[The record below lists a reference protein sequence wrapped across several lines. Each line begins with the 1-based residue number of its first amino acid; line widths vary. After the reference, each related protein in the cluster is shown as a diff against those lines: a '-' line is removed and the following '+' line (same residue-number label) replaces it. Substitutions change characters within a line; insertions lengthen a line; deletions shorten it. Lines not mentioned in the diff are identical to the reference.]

1 MIVVDWSLQRL
12 KEKLLFPRR
21 FGVQLKIGSNI
32 GSFYQEISFYIIYIL
47 ASYSPWF
54 AFLSDWFNRN
64 ENCLHL
70 SFLHGSRLYPQ
81 CFVACNYDFRISFH
95 LVTDINIATRGE
107 EELLQGGI
115 CFSPGTKNVWSDIH
129 HSILNI
135 ACSKGRWK
143 TKKMIKKKY
152 DMSNMCHSILKILY
166 SKGIW
171 NTYKE
176 SEKNVI

>member
-1 MIVVDWSLQRL
+1 M
-12 KEKLLFPRR
+12 
-21 FGVQLKIGSNI
+21 
-32 GSFYQEISFYIIYIL
+32 
-47 ASYSPWF
+47 ASDSPWF
-54 AFLSDWFNRN
+54 VFLSDWFNRN

-135 ACSKGRWK
+135 VFSKGRWN
-143 TKKMIKKKY
+143 TKKKLIKKKY
-152 DMSNMCHSILKILY
+152 NMSIKCHSVLKILCNTPLY
-166 SKGIW
+166 SVLLFNIL
-171 NTYKE
+171 
-176 SEKNVI
+176 

>member
-1 MIVVDWSLQRL
+1 M
-12 KEKLLFPRR
+12 
-21 FGVQLKIGSNI
+21 KIGSNI

-47 ASYSPWF
+47 ASDSPWF
-54 AFLSDWFNRN
+54 VFLSDWFNRN

-135 ACSKGRWK
+135 VFSKGRWN
-143 TKKMIKKKY
+143 TKRNWLRKSIIWVLCVILFWKSY
-152 DMSNMCHSILKILY
+152 ILKEY
-166 SKGIW
+166 GIH
-171 NTYKE
+171 NEFYKKE
-176 SEKNVI
+176 AQKLVQVDVLDLSL

>member
-12 KEKLLFPRR
+12 KEKLFIPKKIRCVIENWVQYWLFLSRDL
-21 FGVQLKIGSNI
+21 FLYN
-32 GSFYQEISFYIIYIL
+32 IYIL
-47 ASYSPWF
+47 ASDSPWF
-54 AFLSDWFNRN
+54 VFLSDWFNRN

-135 ACSKGRWK
+135 ICSKGRWN
-143 TKKMIKKKY
+143 TKK
-152 DMSNMCHSILKILY
+152 
-166 SKGIW
+166 W
-171 NTYKE
+171 
-176 SEKNVI
+176 